1 LLEREPEK
9 RLQDF
14 NIIKRHPFFAPIDWE
29 RLHAKAIQPPFI
41 PDVKDAADTSNIDP
55 TFTEEAPTLSDD
67 DEEGAVAATE
77 DGGFAG
83 FTYMGKA

>member
-1 LLEREPEK
+1 LEREPEK

-14 NIIKRHPFFAPIDWE
+14 QLIRKHPFFSTIDWD
-29 RLHAKAIQPPFI
+29 RLLAKQIQPPFI

-67 DEEGAVAATE
+67 DEEGTLAPTE

-83 FTYMGKA
+83 FTYVGKN